1 VLIPRSNVE
10 NLMLKPEVVEAVRA
24 GQFQIHA
31 VSHVDEAIEQ
41 LTGLPAGLRDL
52 HGAFEDGSVNANIE
66 VKLLDFA
73 QTRAAMG
80 GSYEAPNSP
89 DPED

>member
-1 VLIPRSNVE
+1 
-10 NLMLKPEVVEAVRA
+10 
-24 GQFQIHA
+24 
-31 VSHVDEAIEQ
+31 
-41 LTGLPAGLRDL
+41 LPAGLRDL